1 MIKVA
6 IMGCGTIGSGVYEV
20 IENNQAVLQKELG
33 EEIRVAKILDLRSFP
48 GTPYEKLVVNDI
60 SLIVDDPEISIV
72 VETMGGTKPAY
83 QFVKSCL
90 LAGKHVTTSNK
101 ALVAAHGTEL
111 LQIAREKNVNFFFE
125 AAVGGGIPV
134 IRNIGTGYAGQ
145 VIEEITGI
153 LNGTTN
159 FILTKMDREGASFE
173 DVLAEAQRLGYAE
186 KDPSADVEGWDTCRK
201 IAILSS
207 LAMDGEVDFE
217 EIETEGITKIDTADF
232 AYARKM
238 GTSIRLVGSMLRE
251 EDGFSVFVGPMMVGM
266 DDPLYSVS
274 GVFNG
279 IVIRGNQLGVTMMY
293 GSGAGKLP
301 TASAVVADIV
311 EIAKNPA
318 RNVPFGWHAGKL
330 SPKPAGA
337 RLHRFFVRFDG
348 ADAAA
353 AQKTAEALGAKA
365 PVFPDGGAEFA
376 VLTEAMTK
384 DELKE
389 KLAGFPNV
397 KKCIR
402 AALNGIA

>member
-251 EDGFSVFVGPMMVGM
+251 KGGFSVFVGPMMVGM

-301 TASAVVADIV
+301 TASAVIADIV

-330 SPKPAGA
+330 SPKPADA
-337 RLHRFFVRFDG
+337 RLHRFLVRFDG

-389 KLAGFPNV
+389 KLTAFPNV

-402 AALNGIA
+402 AALSGIA

>member
-33 EEIRVAKILDLRSFP
+33 QEIRVAKILDLRSFP

-60 SLIVDDPEISIV
+60 NLILDDPEISIV

-111 LQIAREKNVNFFFE
+111 LEIAREKNVNFFFE

-134 IRNIGTGYAGQ
+134 IRSIGTGYAGQ
-145 VIEEITGI
+145 VIEEVTGI

-159 FILTKMDREGASFE
+159 FILTKMDREGASFA

-207 LAMDGEVDFE
+207 LVMDGEVNFE
-217 EIETEGITKIDTADF
+217 EIGTEGITHIDAADF

-238 GTSIRLVGSMLRE
+238 GTSIRLVGSMERCG
-251 EDGFSVFVGPMMVGM
+251 DGFSVFVGPMMVGA

-301 TASAVVADIV
+301 TASAVVADII
-311 EIAKNPA
+311 EIAKNPG

-330 SPKPAGA
+330 APKPAGA
-337 RLHRFFVRFDG
+337 RMHRFFVRFEA

-353 AQKTAEALGAKA
+353 AQSAAEALGAKA
-365 PVFPDGGAEFA
+365 TVFSADGTEFA
-376 VLTEAMTK
+376 VLTEAMTM
-384 DELKE
+384 DALKE
-389 KLAGFPNV
+389 KLAAYPNV
-397 KKCIR
+397 KKYIR

>member
-301 TASAVVADIV
+301 TASAVIADIV

-337 RLHRFFVRFDG
+337 RLHRFLVRFDG

-389 KLAGFPNV
+389 KLAAFPNV

>member
-60 SLIVDDPEISIV
+60 SLIVGDPEISIV

-83 QFVKSCL
+83 QFVKACL

-111 LQIAREKNVNFFFE
+111 LEIAREKKVNFFFE

-145 VIEEITGI
+145 VIEEVTGI

-159 FILTKMDREGASFE
+159 FVLTKMDREGASFE

-207 LAMDGEVDFE
+207 LVMDGEVDFE
-217 EIETEGITKIDTADF
+217 EIGTEGITKIDSADF

-238 GTSIRLVGSMLRE
+238 GTSIRLVGSMLRSG
-251 EDGFSVFVGPMMVGM
+251 DGFSVFVGPMMVGM

-301 TASAVVADIV
+301 TASAVIADIV
-311 EIAKNPA
+311 EIAKNPD

-330 SPKPAGA
+330 SPKPADA
-337 RLHRFFVRFDG
+337 RMHRFFVRFDG

-353 AQKTAEALGAKA
+353 AQKTAEVLGAKA
-365 PVFPDGGAEFA
+365 PLFAEDGAEFA
-376 VLTEAMTK
+376 VLTEAMTMNA
-384 DELKE
+384 LKE
-389 KLAGFPNV
+389 KLAAYPNV
-397 KKCIR
+397 KKYFR

>member
-301 TASAVVADIV
+301 TASAVIADIV

-337 RLHRFFVRFDG
+337 RLHRFLVRFDG

-376 VLTEAMTK
+376 VLTEAMTMSV
-384 DELKE
+384 LKE
-389 KLAGFPNV
+389 KLAAYPNV
-397 KKCIR
+397 KKYFR